1 MCARHSTDTVS
12 TVSPSISY
20 EVMGPDAMIF
30 VFWLL
35 SFKPTFS
42 FSSFTFIKRLFN
54 SSSLS
59 AIRVISAA
67 YLWLLIFFPAI
78 FHTYWRFFSIFG
90 FPLWKQIYRKPVILM
105 QRHRDIPALSNLN
118 GDHDI
123 ATRFLKIDFSCPD
136 LSLHR
141 KWRRTKEPLDE
152 SGRREWK
159 SWLKTQ
165 PSEN

>member
-1 MCARHSTDTVS
+1 MDSEYSRSKPCLHSPCHPQIPCGS
-12 TVSPSISY
+12 
-20 EVMGPDAMIF
+20 
-30 VFWLL
+30 
-35 SFKPTFS
+35 KPPLTIES
-42 FSSFTFIKRLFN
+42 FSCGWGAICLPGPGFCFLTFWSWKSWQAF
-54 SSSLS
+54 SHP
-59 AIRVISAA
+59 
-67 YLWLLIFFPAI
+67 YWPAI